1 MFIPLKDST
10 FRLSPP
16 YVTISI
22 ILINISVFI
31 YQTTLPGEA
40 LHAWIY
46 STGVISSQLFKHG
59 VSGFILPFFSSLF
72 IHGGF
77 LHVAGNM
84 LYLWIFGDNIES
96 TLGHCKFILFYFA
109 AGIVATICQLIF
121 QGYSDIPII
130 GASGAISGI
139 LGAYMIRYPHARIQV
154 FFWLIIIIR
163 RVWIPAAY
171 VLGFWFLIQL
181 SNGLGALTI
190 QQQAGGV
197 AWFAHIGGFLAGIAL
212 LFILEPYER
221 KRVWKQLNRR
231 Y

>member
-1 MFIPLKDST
+1 
-10 FRLSPP
+10 
-16 YVTISI
+16 
-22 ILINISVFI
+22 
-31 YQTTLPGEA
+31 
-40 LHAWIY
+40 
-46 STGVISSQLFKHG
+46 
-59 VSGFILPFFSSLF
+59 
-72 IHGGF
+72 
-77 LHVAGNM
+77 
-84 LYLWIFGDNIES
+84 
-96 TLGHCKFILFYFA
+96 
-109 AGIVATICQLIF
+109 
-121 QGYSDIPII
+121 
-130 GASGAISGI
+130 
-139 LGAYMIRYPHARIQV
+139 MIRYPRARIQV